1 MVPVDAAVGC
11 SFYQV
16 AFRGNVMFL
25 EGLEEQV
32 RLARRDD
39 GVFRVVHEQHRRTGD
54 WGGGRGWYNYKNCL
68 LRPVPRREAV
78 GDGYEEDGTGYV
90 AGRDEA

>member
-1 MVPVDAAVGC
+1 MGC
-11 SFYQV
+11 ISSIL
-16 AFRGNVMFL
+16 ALNGKIGNVL
-25 EGLEEQV
+25 TDEIAHW
-32 RLARRDD
+32 RLGR
-39 GVFRVVHEQHRRTGD
+39 
-54 WGGGRGWYNYKNCL
+54 GRGWHNYKNFF